1 MRTRIASLSGL
12 PFIAVGILAVA
23 GRIAAAQTPA
33 AAAPL
38 PPAKPAV
45 TEKARE
51 KAVPAKILFG
61 AKALPSA
68 GKSMAVGYYHKGCL
82 SGGVE
87 LPINGPNWQVMRL
100 SRNRNWGHPT
110 LILFVENFAAQAS
123 KTTGWNGILVGDLGQ
138 PRGGPAVS
146 DHASQH
152 TGLDVYLLVMALTD
166 T

>member
-33 AAAPL
+33 AAAPI

-51 KAVPAKILFG
+51 KAVPAKMLFG

-68 GKSMAVGYYHKGCL
+68 GKSMAVGYYHRGCL

-87 LPINGPNWQVMRL
+87 LPINVDLVVTETEPGFAGDTQSGARKPATTETGLVVQV
-100 SRNRNWGHPT
+100 P
-110 LILFVENFAAQAS
+110 IFVEQGD
-123 KTTGWNGILVGDLGQ
+123 TIRVDTRTGEYQTRV
-138 PRGGPAVS
+138 
-146 DHASQH
+146 
-152 TGLDVYLLVMALTD
+152 
-166 T
+166 

>member
-1 MRTRIASLSGL
+1 MRTRIVTLSGL

-23 GRIAAAQTPA
+23 GQIATAQWTPPKGAPRPEKPA
-33 AAAPL
+33 A
-38 PPAKPAV
+38 

-68 GKSMAVGYYHKGCL
+68 GRSMAVGYYHRGCL

-87 LPINGPNWQVMRL
+87 LPVNGPNWQVMRL

-110 LILFVENFAAQAS
+110 LIHFIEKFAAQA
-123 KTTGWNGILVGDLGQ
+123 
-138 PRGGPAVS
+138 
-146 DHASQH
+146 
-152 TGLDVYLLVMALTD
+152 
-166 T
+166 